1 MVLSQP
7 AIRKAVKEKRIIFA
21 PSLEEDQ
28 WGEASVDLRLGFGF
42 TILRPLQG
50 VKISVARGLEE
61 LGRLGF
67 WETITLKEKNEMGQ
81 RNSFLLQP
89 DSVRVGDDP

>member
-7 AIRKAVKEKRIIFA
+7 TIRKAVKERRIVFNPA
-21 PSLEEDQ
+21 LEDDQ

-42 TILRPLQG
+42 TILRPLTG
-50 VKISVARGLEE
+50 VKISVARGLGE

-67 WETITLKEKNEMGQ
+67 WETITLAEKNAMG
-81 RNSFLLQP
+81 
-89 DSVRVGDDP
+89 